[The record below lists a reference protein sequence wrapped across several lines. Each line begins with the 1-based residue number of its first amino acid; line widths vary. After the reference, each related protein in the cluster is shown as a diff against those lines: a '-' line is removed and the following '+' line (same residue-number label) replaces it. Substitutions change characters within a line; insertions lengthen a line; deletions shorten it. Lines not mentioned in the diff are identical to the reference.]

1 MDIHL
6 YQLPRIIIVKFKLAL
21 PGKSWVELTSSIKE
35 EGTKFTIIIFF
46 YISILLRKENV
57 VMDNHGKAKEN
68 EK

>member
-35 EGTKFTIIIFF
+35 EGTKFTIISFLHTECFI
-46 YISILLRKENV
+46 
-57 VMDNHGKAKEN
+57 AKTKCN
-68 EK
+68 G